1 VKYIRNVFISIIVF
15 LNLSVIGQPLYLN
28 RATEEF
34 SEKNYAEAIEL
45 FEKILQKKNNI
56 HDIHEI
62 YKKMG
67 VSYKEINRFETA
79 LFYFGKYLE
88 LKPYDNKVIIEYGKL
103 LLITGKVKDAKT
115 IFTDLQNKTDDRD
128 KELER
133 LIASCDFSLSELQKK
148 NLPPY
153 KNLESLNSPQSE
165 FGLSFFNNNLFF
177 SSHRYTERYASIYGR
192 INQGYS
198 DIYYVQSDTDSN
210 VTGPAYPLIG
220 EINSSCNEGTICFH
234 EPSHTAF
241 FTRCSE
247 KPDLCRIYKAKYI
260 KGKWVNVEPVKLGPA
275 EYNYAHPAVSGD
287 GKTFYFVSDL
297 PGGNGMKDIWKSPI
311 SGTGRLGTPV
321 NLGNT
326 INTPKDELFPSVA
339 GDSILI
345 FASDGHVGM
354 GGLDIYY
361 SIKEDNIYT
370 SPVNIGS
377 PINSTYDDFSL
388 LLKSDFSGGYFCSNR
403 QYKTQ
408 SDDIYSFSFNIF
420 LDGISGKVVDSLD
433 FSPVRDVKIS
443 YFENNSLKKIFQ
455 TDSAG
460 NFNITSADYNGC
472 GDNHQLIFEKQGFLP
487 VQKVIPCS
495 VKDELIIFI
504 SDGSNRFHTME
515 GRVIN
520 RQNKAPV
527 EKALVVIKSLRGL
540 RDTVSSQS
548 DGSFYFKKILPDDY
562 IILRAQKTGF
572 LRDSKTFET
581 PDKYELINL
590 NPKTGYNTEIHLI
603 PIIKE
608 IEYEI
613 KNIYYDFDK
622 AILRP
627 ESKTSLL
634 QLVNLLYENPG
645 VSIQINSH
653 TDERGTEKYNLGLS
667 HRRSRSVV
675 NFLKEYGI
683 NGSRLVSKGFGE
695 SILAIENAKTEEQ
708 HQKNRRTTF
717 QIIDHSN
724 DLNGISYPENNSQ
737 MHNSNINDSLW
748 LKKLKTAVSKGETIS
763 FDSLNELRIKELQ
776 KIFNQDQD
784 YFNIAGEVSAKRS
797 TKTKSGIYSVQITA
811 TRNIIDL
818 KKKIPHLVD
827 LIDSY
832 NLDVI
837 QEDGLFK
844 YHLGKFTNHK
854 DAEQL
859 KSLLNERGIYDCFV
873 IMKSIRP

>member
-1 VKYIRNVFISIIVF
+1 M
-15 LNLSVIGQPLYLN
+15 GQPLNLI
-28 RATEEF
+28 RAAEEF
-34 SEKNYAEAIEL
+34 SEKNYAAAIEL
-45 FEKILQKKNNI
+45 FEKVLQKQSTI
-56 HDIHEI
+56 QDIHEI
-62 YKKMG
+62 YKKIG
-67 VSYKEINRFETA
+67 VSYKEINQFETA

-88 LKPYDNKVIIEYGKL
+88 LQPHDNEIIIEYGKL

-115 IFTDLQNKTDDRD
+115 IFTDLQNKTDVRD

-153 KNLESLNSPQSE
+153 KNIESLNSPQSE

-177 SSHRYTERYASIYGR
+177 SSHRFPDRYASIYGR

-198 DIYYVQSDTDSN
+198 DIYYAQSDTDFI
-210 VTGPAYPLIG
+210 VTGSAYPLIG
-220 EINSSCNEGTICFH
+220 EINSSCNEGTFCFH
-234 EPSHTAF
+234 EPSMTAF

-260 KGKWVNVEPVKLGPA
+260 KGKWVNVEPVNLGPD
-275 EYNYAHPAVSGD
+275 EYNYAHPAISGD

-297 PGGNGMKDIWKSPI
+297 PGGNGMKDIWKSSI

-326 INTPKDELFPSVA
+326 INTAKNEVFPSVA
-339 GDSILI
+339 GDSILF
-345 FASDGHVGM
+345 FASDGYVGM

-370 SPVNIGS
+370 TPVNIGS
-377 PINSTYDDFSL
+377 PINSTYDDFSI
-388 LLKSDFSGGYFCSNR
+388 LLKPGFNGGYFCSNR

-433 FSPVRDVKIS
+433 FSPLRDVKIS
-443 YFENNSLKKIFQ
+443 YFDNYNLEKVFH

-460 NFNITSADYNGC
+460 NFNIIPSDYNGC
-472 GDNHQLIFEKQGFLP
+472 GDNHLLVFEKQGFLS
-487 VQKVIPCS
+487 VQKLIPCS
-495 VKDELIIFI
+495 ASDTLIVFL
-504 SDGSNRFHTME
+504 SDGSNRFHTLE

-520 RQNKAPV
+520 RKNKAPV
-527 EKALVVIKSLRGL
+527 ENALVVIKSLRGL
-540 RDTVSSQS
+540 QDTISSQS

-562 IILRAQKTGF
+562 IILRTNKTGF

-590 NPKTGYNTEIHLI
+590 NPKTGYDTEIQLI
-603 PIIKE
+603 PVIKE
-608 IEYEI
+608 IEYVI

-622 AILRP
+622 ATLRP

-653 TDERGTEKYNLGLS
+653 TDERGTEKYNLDLS
-667 HRRSRSVV
+667 DQRSRSVV
-675 NFLKEYGI
+675 NFIINYGI
-683 NGSRLVSKGFGE
+683 NGSRLVSRGFGE
-695 SILAIENAKTEEQ
+695 SVLAIENAQTEEQ

-724 DLNGISYPENNSQ
+724 NLNGISYPEHDSQ
-737 MHNSNINDSLW
+737 MLNSDINDSLW
-748 LKKLKTAVSKGETIS
+748 LEKLKTAVRKGEIIS
-763 FDSLNELRIKELQ
+763 LDSLNELRIKEFQ
-776 KIFNQDQD
+776 KIFNQNED
-784 YFNIAGEVSAKRS
+784 YITIAGKASVKIS
-797 TKTKSGIYSVQITA
+797 TDTNSVIYSVQITA
-811 TRNIIDL
+811 TKNIIDL
-818 KKKIPHLVD
+818 KNKIPGIVD
-827 LIDSY
+827 LIDRY

-837 QEDGLFK
+837 QQDGLFK
-844 YHLGKFTNHK
+844 YHLGEFTNRK
-854 DAEQL
+854 DAERL
-859 KSLLNERGIYDCFV
+859 KSLLNERGIDECFV
-873 IMKSIRP
+873 IMKSIRK